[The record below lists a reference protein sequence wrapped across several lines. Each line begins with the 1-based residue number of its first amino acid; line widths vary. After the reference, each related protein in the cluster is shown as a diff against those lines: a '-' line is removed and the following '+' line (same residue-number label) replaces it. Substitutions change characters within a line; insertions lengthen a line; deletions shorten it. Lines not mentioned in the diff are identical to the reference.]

1 MEKLGTVKELSG
13 NYMTV
18 TIHRDSA
25 CGDSCAACGL
35 CGNSREMTL
44 RLKNTGNFAI
54 GDTIRLISDD
64 KKFLGHSA
72 AGYLSLTALLI
83 LGAVLGGIWGGDWFA
98 FGGGIVGI
106 LLGILVLR
114 LFFTDKIE
122 ITTEKVER

>member
-1 MEKLGTVKELSG
+1 MEKLGTVKETSG

-25 CGDSCAACGL
+25 CGDNCAACGL

-44 RLKNTGNFAI
+44 KLKNTGNFAV

-64 KKFLGHSA
+64 KKFLGLSA
-72 AGYLSLTALLI
+72 TGYLSLTALLI
-83 LGAVLGGIWGGDWFA
+83 LGAVLGGILGGDWFA
-98 FGGGIVGI
+98 FGGGLVGM
-106 LLGILVLR
+106 LLGVLVLR

-122 ITTEKVER
+122 VTTEKVER

>member
-25 CGDSCAACGL
+25 CGDNCAACGL

-44 RLKNTGNFAI
+44 RLKNTGNFAV

-64 KKFLGHSA
+64 KKFLGNSA

-83 LGAVLGGIWGGDWFA
+83 LGAVLGGILGGDWFA

-106 LLGILVLR
+106 ILGLLVLR